1 VKTLLRALLAGLL
14 LLLLAGWLSP
24 SLGTQL
30 LPAASAWMGKV
41 EPAFSVLRLE
51 RQSRPE
57 GDRVRMQVALTQPV
71 ITGERVVMPH
81 PRGHAWA
88 QVPAAQIWQGPVL
101 LLWVLLAWPL
111 ARGGAELLARL
122 ALAVPVLAAWMLLD
136 TPLVLLAEVWKL
148 LLQADP
154 QPALKALVLWS
165 DLLRGGGRFG
175 LPLLAGAAV
184 VLAVRAVVANGPG
197 TRSPNASHDEGWPL
211 PAQRH

>member
-1 VKTLLRALLAGLL
+1 VKTLLRALMAGLL
-14 LLLLAGWLSP
+14 LLVLAGWLGSP
-24 SLGTQL
+24 LGAKL
-30 LPAASAWMGKV
+30 LPAAGAWMAWV

-51 RQSRPE
+51 GQSRPE
-57 GDRVRMQVALTQPV
+57 GDRVRMQVALAQPV
-71 ITGERVVMPH
+71 FTGERVVMPH

-111 ARGGAELLARL
+111 ARGGAELLGRL
-122 ALAVPVLAAWMLLD
+122 ALALPVLAAWMLLD

-154 QPALKALVLWS
+154 QPALKALVVWS
-165 DLLRGGGRFG
+165 DLLRGGGRLG

-184 VLAVRAVVANGPG
+184 VLAVHAINLRA
-197 TRSPNASHDEGWPL
+197 RSKPGWPSSVRRL
-211 PAQRH
+211 

>member
-1 VKTLLRALLAGLL
+1 MKPLLQGLLAT
-14 LLLLAGWLSP
+14 LLLLALAGGLGPHLSP
-24 SLGTQL
+24 KL
-30 LPAASAWMGKV
+30 LPAAQAWMGWV
-41 EPAFSVLRLE
+41 EPAFAVLRLE
-51 RQSRPE
+51 RQSRRE
-57 GDRVRMQVALTQPV
+57 GDRVRMQVALSQPV

-122 ALAVPVLAAWMLLD
+122 TLALPLLAAWMLLD

-148 LLQADP
+148 LQQADP
-154 QPALKALVLWS
+154 QPALKPLVLWS
-165 DLLRGGGRFG
+165 DLLRGGGRLG
-175 LPLLAGAAV
+175 LPLLVGATAL
-184 VLAVRAVVANGPG
+184 LAVRAVMAKGPG
-197 TRSPNASHDEGWPL
+197 TRSPNARHDESGPL